1 MKFLPALIQTI
12 KRLFMSIN
20 HIPKPGNKYF
30 PEIVLG
36 FDSAGG
42 FPQMQGRD
50 INIKTDHMTPGW
62 YNIVIFHFSF
72 PLFLSKNCIH
82 IGGWRLFRIIL
93 ENGTK
98 IFEEESTVRFDN
110 FKCIICSI
118 FICRLYFYVFR

>member
-1 MKFLPALIQTI
+1 MIFFFVQLEPFENGVKVKFLPALIQTI

-50 INIKTDHMTPGW
+50 INIKTDHMTPG
-62 YNIVIFHFSF
+62 IVLFIFHCHS
-72 PLFLSKNCIH
+72 C
-82 IGGWRLFRIIL
+82 
-93 ENGTK
+93 
-98 IFEEESTVRFDN
+98 
-110 FKCIICSI
+110 
-118 FICRLYFYVFR
+118 Y

>member
-72 PLFLSKNCIH
+72 PRVLVVASRPLLAPMASGLFFRAASKR
-82 IGGWRLFRIIL
+82 GPRGALA
-93 ENGTK
+93 
-98 IFEEESTVRFDN
+98 SAP
-110 FKCIICSI
+110 S
-118 FICRLYFYVFR
+118 